1 MRYLPRIE
9 VAATAGIAS
18 LILATLLATA
28 LSPMYAMACGKTTDC
43 RVGERSYRVHLS
55 PGFGQTGNRG
65 AIIFVHG
72 YRGTANGVMENKALT
87 KLADE
92 LGIALIAVQAANGE
106 WNLPGVPHQDAL
118 EGVDE
123 AAYFDD
129 VLNDAR
135 ARFGLSPEKVMVSG
149 FSSGGMMVWH
159 LACYR
164 GNAFAGFVP
173 MSGTFWEPIPS
184 SCPAGAVNLIHYH
197 GTEDPTVP
205 LAGRQIKDAHQ
216 GDVFKAV
223 AMMARLGG
231 YNPVAGEKV
240 GDMTCERQE
249 NAAGKRL
256 ELCLFPAKH
265 MFRVDN
271 LKRAWLAFENTK

>member
-1 MRYLPRIE
+1 MRFKLCIEIPGAACFAVYLLM
-9 VAATAGIAS
+9 VVVV
-18 LILATLLATA
+18 TA
-28 LSPMYAMACGKTTDC
+28 LSPMTAMACGEETDC
-43 RVGERSYRVHLS
+43 TVADRSYRVHLP
-55 PGFGQTGNRG
+55 PGFQITGKSG

-72 YRGTANGVMENKALT
+72 YRGTASGVMKNKALT
-87 KLADE
+87 WLADE

-123 AAYFDD
+123 PAYFDA
-129 VLNDAR
+129 VLSDAT
-135 ARFGLSPEKVMVSG
+135 ARFGIDPQKVLVSG

-173 MSGTFWEPIPS
+173 MSGTFWEPVPDD
-184 SCPAGAVNLIHYH
+184 CPTGAVNLIHYH

-216 GDVFKAV
+216 GDVYKAI
-223 AMMARLGG
+223 AMMARVGD
-231 YNPVAGEKV
+231 YHPVTGETI

-249 NAAGKRL
+249 NAEGKRL

-265 MFRVDN
+265 MFRIDN
-271 LKRAWLAFENTK
+271 LKRAWLAFESAN